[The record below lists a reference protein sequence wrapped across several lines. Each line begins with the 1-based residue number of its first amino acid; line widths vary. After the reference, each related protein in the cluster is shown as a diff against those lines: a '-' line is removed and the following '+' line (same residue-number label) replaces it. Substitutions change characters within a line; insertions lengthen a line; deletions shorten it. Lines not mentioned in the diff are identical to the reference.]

1 MRKIKGKRNSINI
14 SVAIDS
20 SGASNPTTGKSRCH
34 QRLGNCS
41 TSDITLS
48 GKPAIA
54 EPPAK
59 ARAKI
64 ATHAFLCTKSST
76 KISLNSRKFAKNSCK
91 NHLFFI
97 QYNIN

>member
-14 SVAIDS
+14 RVAIDS

-34 QRLGNCS
+34 QWLGNCS
-41 TSDITLS
+41 SSDIALS

-64 ATHAFLCTKSST
+64 ATHAFFVYEKQH
-76 KISLNSRKFAKNSCK
+76 KN
-91 NHLFFI
+91 
-97 QYNIN
+97 